1 MIKAGDAGAPGRLP
15 LASIGTLATIEPTRV
30 SEILPALPSMAFQLT
45 VIAVCVAILLV
56 AGAIFRHLMWL
67 GKKRKPGQS
76 LFLLDTL
83 TDDPRPGKPRKRRP
97 E

>member
-1 MIKAGDAGAPGRLP
+1 MY
-15 LASIGTLATIEPTRV
+15 
-30 SEILPALPSMAFQLT
+30 QLT

-56 AGAIFRHLMWL
+56 AAAIFRHLLWL

-83 TDDPRPGKPRKRRP
+83 SEDERPGKSRKPRP
-97 E
+97 

>member
-1 MIKAGDAGAPGRLP
+1 M
-15 LASIGTLATIEPTRV
+15 V
-30 SEILPALPSMAFQLT
+30 FQLT
-45 VIAVCVAILLV
+45 VVAVGVAILLV
-56 AGAIFRHLMWL
+56 AAAILRHLMWL

-83 TDDPRPGKPRKRRP
+83 TDDSPPGKPRKRRP